1 MIVINTPLGVYSDI
15 YSIQLDAGRKEW
27 SLWIR
32 RVGLSVGEDIPVMDL
47 IPPKSSLDSWVPWV
61 KFMIKEECNFHEEL
75 FFDCAYQSSKGVI
88 GYCLNKYLY
97 GLKNRYLDTELPSA
111 CIPTFKKPLP
121 PSAAWGPLSSMQTTG
136 HDKEKEEWYR
146 GRAQTVGTVAL

>member
-1 MIVINTPLGVYSDI
+1 MIVINTPSGVYSDI
-15 YSIQLDAGRKEW
+15 YGVELETTLYQWRLR
-27 SLWIR
+27 IR
-32 RVGLSVGEDIPVMDL
+32 RVGLDMSKSVPIMDL
-47 IPPKSSLDSWVPWV
+47 IPPKTSLTLWYIWIEFL
-61 KFMIKEECNFHEEL
+61 KKERCNFHEEL

-121 PSAAWGPLSSMQTTG
+121 PSAAWGPFSSMQTTG